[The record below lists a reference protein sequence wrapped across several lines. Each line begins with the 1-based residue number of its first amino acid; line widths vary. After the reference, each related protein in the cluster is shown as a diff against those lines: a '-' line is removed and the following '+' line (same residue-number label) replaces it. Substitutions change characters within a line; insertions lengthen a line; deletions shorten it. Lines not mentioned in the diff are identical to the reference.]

1 MSDEKKRGLADT
13 SNKLLTAL
21 RHLRDTEQRK
31 RQLPISSPAFDSLAE
46 EVERT
51 SREIFRLARDQ
62 DRLGDESEERL
73 TDESARGAESIDDVN
88 KASGEQTSGPS

>member
-13 SNKLLTAL
+13 SNKLLAAL

-31 RQLPISSPAFDSLAE
+31 RQLPIASPAFDALAD

-51 SREIFRLARDQ
+51 SREIFRLARDE
-62 DRLGDESEERL
+62 DRLGDESEDRTGE
-73 TDESARGAESIDDVN
+73 ESARGSDTIDDVN
-88 KASGEQTSGPS
+88 KDSGEQPPRPT

>member
-1 MSDEKKRGLADT
+1 MSDQKKRALADT
-13 SNKLLTAL
+13 SNKLLAAL

-31 RQLPISSPAFDSLAE
+31 RQLPISSPAFDELAE

-62 DRLGDESEERL
+62 DHLGDESEDRVA
-73 TDESARGAESIDDVN
+73 DEATGGSETIDDVS
-88 KASGEQTSGPS
+88 KTSGEQPPRPS

>member
-1 MSDEKKRGLADT
+1 MSDEKKRALADT
-13 SNKLLTAL
+13 SNKLLAAL

-31 RQLPISSPAFDSLAE
+31 RQLPISSPAFDELAN

-62 DRLGDESEERL
+62 DHLGDESEDPL
-73 TDESARGAESIDDVN
+73 AESTRGSETIDDVSN
-88 KASGEQTSGPS
+88 TSGEQPPRPS